1 MKKFLMIA
9 CLALL
14 SACATQT
21 GNYSNASPD
30 VSEAMASDVANY
42 IDRSY
47 SPAKTQLNFT
57 NEIPVNDYFGL
68 SLQDNLRKKGF
79 AVQLHAKNKQSQNM
93 SEQDKA
99 VTEPDTR
106 LLNLP
111 LRYIV
116 DHLDANSYRVTVYLP
131 ESVFS
136 RAYSIENG
144 VFTPL
149 GNWGRG
155 N

>member
-1 MKKFLMIA
+1 MKKFLMIT

-30 VSEAMASDVANY
+30 ISESMASDVANY
-42 IDRSY
+42 LNSAY

-68 SLQDNLRKKGF
+68 SLQDNLRQKGF
-79 AVQLHAKNKQSQNM
+79 AVQLHAKNSPSKI
-93 SEQDKA
+93 EQDKA
-99 VTEPDTR
+99 VTEIDTR

-111 LRYIV
+111 LKYIV
-116 DHLDANSYRVTVYLP
+116 DHLDSNHYRVTVYLP
-131 ESVFS
+131 EAVLS

-149 GNWGRG
+149 GSWGRG

>member
-57 NEIPVNDYFGL
+57 NEIPVNE
-68 SLQDNLRKKGF
+68 
-79 AVQLHAKNKQSQNM
+79 LHAKNKQSQNM

-99 VTEPDTR
+99 VTELDTR